1 MNISAPEPILE
12 CHQVASFDSG
22 VESLNDWL
30 KRRALKNQ
38 TTGASRTYV
47 ACDCRQVMAYYS
59 LASSAVT
66 MEIASG
72 RLRRNMPNPVPVVVL
87 ARLAVDCSLHEK
99 GLGRALVRDAGMRV
113 AQAADVIGIRGMI
126 VHAISEEA
134 RIFYEK
140 IGFERSA
147 MDPMIL
153 MVTLADLK
161 ESLPFNITIPNPVT
175 RFAMQD
181 STLFNMEK

>member
-1 MNISAPEPILE
+1 MNISAPGPILE
-12 CHQVASFDSG
+12 CHQTTFFDSG
-22 VESLNDWL
+22 VESLNTWL
-30 KRRALKNQ
+30 KRRALKKQ
-38 TTGASRTYV
+38 ITGASRTYV
-47 ACDCRQVMAYYS
+47 VCEGRQVMAYYS

-66 MEIASG
+66 MEVAFG

-87 ARLAVDCSLHEK
+87 ARLAVDCSLHGK

-113 AQAADVIGIRGMI
+113 AQAADTIGIRGMI

-140 IGFERSA
+140 KGFERSPL
-147 MDPMIL
+147 DSMIL

-161 ESLPFNITIPNPVT
+161 ESLPLMMS
-175 RFAMQD
+175 A
-181 STLFNMEK
+181 